1 MLRLEDVEIHRDGFT
16 LGGSVT
22 VDRGAHVAV
31 LGPSGAGKSTLL
43 DAVGGFIDIEGGRIE
58 IDGQDVTTT
67 PPGGR
72 GAAVLFQDHNL
83 FPHLTAW
90 QNVALGLG
98 PTLRLSE
105 AQKAEVTSALV
116 RVGLSGLERR
126 RPGELSGGQQSR
138 VGLARAMVQA
148 KPLLLLDEAFA
159 ALGPALKAEMLAL
172 LQDVL
177 TGRDTTLLMVTHD
190 PEDARALCPQ
200 TLVVAGGKVTGP
212 FPTKDMLAAPPPELA
227 TYLGTK

>member
-1 MLRLEDVEIHRDGFT
+1 
-16 LGGSVT
+16 
-22 VDRGAHVAV
+22 
-31 LGPSGAGKSTLL
+31 
-43 DAVGGFIDIEGGRIE
+43 
-58 IDGQDVTTT
+58 
-67 PPGGR
+67 
-72 GAAVLFQDHNL
+72 AVLFQDHNL

-90 QNVALGLG
+90 QNVALGLD
-98 PTLRLSE
+98 PSLRLSE

-190 PEDARALCPQ
+190 PEDARVLCPQ